1 MDIMESSGYRDF
13 VWAVELHRLGLEVIG
28 LWPKTEQFTKKC
40 LWPEIRVGIVLIL
53 LIFIFIPMI
62 SMVIHVWG
70 NMVLVIDSLHFTLP
84 LVTVLAKYVIMR
96 WKRTGTCKII

>member
-40 LWPEIRVGIVLIL
+40 LWPEIRTVYIL
-53 LIFIFIPMI
+53 RYP
-62 SMVIHVWG
+62 W
-70 NMVLVIDSLHFTLP
+70 
-84 LVTVLAKYVIMR
+84 
-96 WKRTGTCKII
+96 